1 MSEITDLD
9 KIVDLLKAEEKTRF
23 LRLFHVCA
31 TEGQIRPP
39 ETMHDWIKA
48 HFGSVEETLHQ
59 KVIRVTNL
67 VTFEESL
74 FNKLRADR
82 PMAPREY
89 SEVVVGHDPFD
100 DPLKNTPEDVFGSIE
115 GKYCITAGNVAKY
128 DGLHGIVIFN
138 KSNPLKFTSEQVA
151 DYIDTGLKWA
161 MEAHKVDGE
170 ARYYFFMW
178 NCLWKAGASL
188 VHGHAQ
194 VALTRHMHYAK
205 IERRRAA
212 AISYKEQYGSDYF
225 DDLYKAHKSVGCGIE
240 RDDVRVLSHL
250 TPIKEK
256 EVVLMAPQLSA
267 SLKEAVYVV
276 LSCLRDSFAVSS
288 FNMVIQMPPIAD
300 VDEDWSGF
308 PVMVRIVDRGD
319 PESKVSDVG
328 AMELYAASVIASDPF
343 EVAGALEK
351 YLV

>member
-1 MSEITDLD
+1 MSEISDLD
-9 KIVDLLKAEEKTRF
+9 KIVESLKVGEKERF

-48 HFGSVEETLHQ
+48 HFGSVEATLKQ
-59 KVIRVTNL
+59 KIIRVTNL

-82 PMAPREY
+82 PMAPKEY
-89 SEVVVGHDPFD
+89 SEVVVGQDPFD
-100 DPLKNTPEDVFGSIE
+100 DPEKNTPADVFGRIE

-128 DGLHGIVIFN
+128 DGLHGVVIF
-138 KSNPLKFTSEQVA
+138 KRSNPLKFTAEQVA
-151 DYIDTGLKWA
+151 DYIDTGLAWA
-161 MEAHKVDGE
+161 LEAHKVDMQ
-170 ARYYFFMW
+170 AKYYLFMW

-205 IERRRAA
+205 IERRRRAA
-212 AISYKEQYGSDYF
+212 LAYKEQYDSDYF
-225 DDLYKAHKSVGCGIE
+225 GDLYEAHRTVGLGVEHNGVKI
-240 RDDVRVLSHL
+240 LSHL
-250 TPIKEK
+250 TPVKEK
-256 EVVLMAPQLSA
+256 EVVLMAPQLSDA
-267 SLKEAVYVV
+267 LKQAVYVV

-300 VDEDWSGF
+300 VEEDWSGF
-308 PVMVRIVDRGD
+308 LVMVRIVDRGD

-328 AMELYAASVIASDPF
+328 AMELYAASVISSDPF
-343 EVAGALEK
+343 DVAEALK
-351 YLV
+351 KCF

>member
-1 MSEITDLD
+1 MSGIVDLD
-9 KIVDLLKAEEKTRF
+9 KIVESLKAEEKAKF

-39 ETMHDWIKA
+39 ETMHDWIVA
-48 HFGSVEETLHQ
+48 HFGSVEATLKQ

-89 SEVVVGHDPFD
+89 SEVVVGQDPFA
-100 DPLKNTPEDVFGSIE
+100 DPEKKTPEDVFGRIQ

-128 DGLHGIVIFN
+128 DGLHGVVIFN
-138 KSNPLKFTSEQVA
+138 KSNPLKFTADQVA

-161 MEAHKVDGE
+161 KEAHKIDSD
-170 ARYYFFMW
+170 AKYYFFMW
-178 NCLWKAGASL
+178 NCLAKAGASL

-205 IERRRAA
+205 IERRRRVALA
-212 AISYKEQYGSDYF
+212 YKSQYGSDYF
-225 DDLYKAHKSVGCGIE
+225 DDLYKVHQSVGLGIE
-240 RDDVRVLSHL
+240 HDGVRIISHL
-250 TPIKEK
+250 APVKEK
-256 EVVLMAPQLSA
+256 EVVLMTSELNDA
-267 SLKEAVYVV
+267 LKEAVYVV
-276 LSCLRDSFAVSS
+276 LSCLRDSLAVSS
-288 FNMVIQMPPIAD
+288 FNMVIQMPPIAK

-319 PESKVSDVG
+319 PDSKVSDVG
-328 AMELYAASVIASDPF
+328 AMELYAASVISSDPF
-343 EVAGALEK
+343 EVAAALQK
-351 YLV
+351 CF

>member
-1 MSEITDLD
+1 MSDIADLD
-9 KIVDLLKAEEKTRF
+9 KIIDALEAEEKAKF

-48 HFGSVEETLHQ
+48 HFGSVEQTLKQ
-59 KVIRVTNL
+59 KIIRVTNL

-82 PMAPREY
+82 PMAPKEY
-89 SEVVVGHDPFD
+89 SEVVVGQDPFS
-100 DPLKNTPEDVFGSIE
+100 DPKKYTPEDVFGRVE
-115 GKYCITAGNVAKY
+115 GKHCITAGNVAKY
-128 DGLHGIVIFN
+128 DGLHGVVIFK
-138 KSNPLKFTSEQVA
+138 KSNPLKFTAEQVA
-151 DYIDTGLKWA
+151 DYIDTGLAWA
-161 MEAHKVDGE
+161 LEAHKVDPE
-170 ARYYFFMW
+170 AKYYLFMW

-205 IERRRAA
+205 IERRRRAA
-212 AISYKEQYGSDYF
+212 LAYKEQYGSDYF
-225 DDLYKAHKSVGCGIE
+225 DDLYAAHKAVGCGVE
-240 RDDVRVLSHL
+240 RDGVRILSHL
-250 TPIKEK
+250 TPVKEK
-256 EVVLMAPQLSA
+256 EVVLMAPEHSD
-267 SLKEAVYVV
+267 SLKKAVYVV
-276 LSCLRDSFAVSS
+276 LSCLRDNFAVSS

-300 VDEDWSGF
+300 VEEDWSGF

-328 AMELYAASVIASDPF
+328 AMELYAASVISSDPF
-343 EVAGALEK
+343 DVAEALK
-351 YLV
+351 KCLG